1 MANEVK
7 YQNQVWAEGTPIAG
21 ERLSTNGH
29 YTGEHKGTV
38 MQDASVEGTEQPHAV
53 EEGIVR
59 YGTMMGDATVGSM
72 PAVVVSVVHKLTKC
86 TVDKGDGV
94 YEKNGAVTFTYT
106 AAEGYELPS
115 TITVKVGG
123 ATKTASTDY
132 TWTVATGKLA
142 FAANKLSADAEIT
155 VVATEAETEVE
166 DE

>member
-1 MANEVK
+1 MANVVK
-7 YQNQVWAEGTPIAG
+7 YKNQVWGEPIAG

-29 YTGEHKGTV
+29 YTGEHLGTPT
-38 MQDASVEGTEQPHAV
+38 QDKLGADTTNNNPHYVEDVT
-53 EEGIVR
+53 IR

-72 PAVVVSVVHKLTKC
+72 PVVGVSVVHKLTKC

-106 AAEGYELPS
+106 AADGYELP
-115 TITVKVGG
+115 TAVTVKVGG
-123 ATKTASTDY
+123 TTKTGGTDY

-155 VVATEAETEVE
+155 VVATVVAT